1 MMAYHQGF
9 PSHLATLNQWLVIG
23 KSPPHRKD
31 QLWSK
36 TSSAGSAVIVST
48 RPSNCSDVV
57 RLADRQTVHTQD
69 IVSGGDVKIEIGLGK
84 TQQEI
89 LACKIQAQCITDGE
103 RQRLVDQG
111 FHFSSAER
119 FQLADCLDDFRFRS
133 EGHPSELQ
141 SLLRISY

>member
-36 TSSAGSAVIVST
+36 TSSAGRAVIVST

-69 IVSGGDVKIEIGLGK
+69 IVRGGDVNIEIALGK
-84 TQQEI
+84 HQQEI
-89 LACKIQAQCITDGE
+89 LACKLQAQLIPNGE
-103 RQRLVDQG
+103 SQQQ
-111 FHFSSAER
+111 FAK
-119 FQLADCLDDFRFRS
+119 
-133 EGHPSELQ
+133 
-141 SLLRISY
+141 Y

>member
-69 IVSGGDVKIEIGLGK
+69 IV
-84 TQQEI
+84 
-89 LACKIQAQCITDGE
+89 
-103 RQRLVDQG
+103 
-111 FHFSSAER
+111 
-119 FQLADCLDDFRFRS
+119 RS
-133 EGHPSELQ
+133 EEHTSEIQ
-141 SLLRISY
+141 SLMRLTYAVFSLKKKKTTQ